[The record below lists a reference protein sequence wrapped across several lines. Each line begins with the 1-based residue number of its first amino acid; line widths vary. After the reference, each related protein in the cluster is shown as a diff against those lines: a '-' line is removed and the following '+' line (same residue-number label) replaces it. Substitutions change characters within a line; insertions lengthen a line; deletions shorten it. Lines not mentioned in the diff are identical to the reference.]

1 MPEIGFRDVTKK
13 FGDVVAVKNL
23 TFTIYDGEYLS
34 LLGPSGCGK
43 TTTLRMIAG
52 IITPTNGEILWD
64 GQPIHHLHPSK
75 RNIGYVFQNFA
86 IFPHL
91 SVWDNVAF
99 GPQVKGLPEKDIE
112 DLVETYLKLVG
123 MYEKAEE
130 FASSLSAPDKQRVGI
145 ARVLASGAQTLLLD
159 EPMGALDQQ
168 IREKFQ
174 DELRELVKKLGL
186 TAVHVTHDQSEAM
199 AISDRI
205 GVMKKGEILQVDTP
219 LNLLFNPETVFVNN
233 FIGEAN
239 FFEGIVTAEQEG
251 FLKIEL
257 FTRETFTVEKPTH
270 GFLPGDRVVIGIR
283 KEFPLLF
290 PSNGISKENTF
301 TGEIEEDRFVGEKR
315 RVIVKLK
322 YDQKIE
328 IKNPHTDQVFS
339 PGDKV
344 DVEIPSLAINVFPY
358 PREGLTEALSVS

>member
-1 MPEIGFRDVTKK
+1 LPEIEFRNVTKR
-13 FGDVVAVKNL
+13 FGEVVAVKNL

-52 IITPTNGEILWD
+52 LINPTEGEILWN
-64 GQPIHHLHPSK
+64 GRPIHHLHPSQ

-91 SVWDNVAF
+91 TVWENVAY
-99 GPQVKGLPEKDIE
+99 GPEVKGFPEKEVE

-123 MYEKAEE
+123 MKGKEDEYAV
-130 FASSLSAPDKQRVGI
+130 SLSAPDKQRVGI
-145 ARVLASGAQTLLLD
+145 ARVLASGAKTLLLD

-174 DELRELVKKLGL
+174 DELRGIVKKLGL

-205 GVMKKGEILQVDTP
+205 GVMKKGEILQVDSP
-219 LNLLFNPETVFVNN
+219 LNLLFNPETIFVNN

-239 FFEGIVTAEQEG
+239 FFEGIVTSEQEG
-251 FLKIEL
+251 YLKIEL
-257 FTRETFTVEKPTH
+257 YSGEIFTVTKPTH

-283 KEFPLLF
+283 KEFPIIY
-290 PSNGISKENTF
+290 PSDGLSRENYFSGIV
-301 TGEIEEDRFVGEKR
+301 EEDRFVGEKR
-315 RVIVKLK
+315 RVIIRLK
-322 YDQKIE
+322 YDQLIE
-328 IKNPHTDQVFS
+328 IKNRNTQQSFKH
-339 PGDKV
+339 GDKV
-344 DVEIPSLAINVFPY
+344 DIEVPSLAINVFPY
-358 PREGLTEALSVS
+358 PKEGLAEAVSVT